1 MSITITQ
8 SPKRHLHTACFIIYW
23 DTKILGLI
31 NIYNYKE
38 ATNPEIWKEKT
49 SHCLY
54 IVDSLTKHI
63 FTYVNSKCN

>member
-38 ATNPEIWKEKT
+38 AANPEIWKEKNLPL
-49 SHCLY
+49 SIH
-54 IVDSLTKHI
+54 S
-63 FTYVNSKCN
+63 

>member
-31 NIYNYKE
+31 NIYNDKE
-38 ATNPEIWKEKT
+38 TANPEIWREKNLPLFI
-49 SHCLY
+49 H
-54 IVDSLTKHI
+54 VDSLTKHI
-63 FTYVNSKCN
+63 FRYVNSKCN